1 MEVRVPSLHT
11 GQSFDIGYSRKGV
24 ESWGDSIFTVKAIS
38 RQVSVV
44 ISQEPT
50 LAATGG
56 ISALIVE
63 GRYQ

>member
-24 ESWGDSIFTVKAIS
+24 ESFTCTFTVRAIS

-44 ISQEPT
+44 MSQEPT

-63 GRYQ
+63 GRYL